1 MAFYESVR
9 LVFFGLSCTN
19 SFRKL
24 VKALKTSTLKIIP
37 LFGIA
42 IFIGFYFYAAA
53 IYPGGQKFDHQTV
66 GYDHLNNYWCDL
78 MDQPTYSGQENP
90 GQPLAVASL
99 AFLALS
105 LLPFYYY
112 IPTLFR
118 PNRSVQLFI
127 RYLGVI
133 AMFLTALM
141 PLAHDQ
147 IISVAGPLGLIAFAG
162 SVICLFQA
170 KHFMLASSAVLAVL
184 CAGANFLMWKTG
196 FHLEWM
202 PLVQKCAFL
211 SIFLWI
217 GLTTRTLLRHA

>member
-1 MAFYESVR
+1 M
-9 LVFFGLSCTN
+9 
-19 SFRKL
+19 KL
-24 VKALKTSTLKIIP
+24 IP
-37 LFGIA
+37 LVG
-42 IFIGFYFYAAA
+42 IFIFILLYFYAAS
-53 IYPGGQKFDHQTV
+53 IYPGGQKFDHQSI

-90 GQPLAVASL
+90 GHSAAVASIVL
-99 AFLALS
+99 LALS

-112 IPTLFR
+112 LPTLFR
-118 PNRSVQLFI
+118 PNRPVQLFI
-127 RYLGVI
+127 RYLGVV

-147 IISVAGPLGLIAFAG
+147 IISVAGPLGLVAFAV
-162 SVICLFQA
+162 SVFCLLQA
-170 KHFMLASSAVLAVL
+170 RHYILAFSAVLAVL
-184 CAGANFLMWKTG
+184 CAGANFFMWKTG

>member
-1 MAFYESVR
+1 MR
-9 LVFFGLSCTN
+9 
-19 SFRKL
+19 
-24 VKALKTSTLKIIP
+24 TLKLIP

-42 IFIGFYFYAAA
+42 IFICFYLYAAS
-53 IYPGGQKFDHQTV
+53 IYPGGQKFDHQSV

-78 MDQPTYSGQENP
+78 TDQPTYSGQQNP
-90 GQPLAVASL
+90 AQPVAIASL
-99 AFLALS
+99 VFLALS

-112 IPTLFR
+112 MPTLFR
-118 PNRSVQLFI
+118 PNRPLQLFV
-127 RYLGVI
+127 RYLGMV
-133 AMFLTALM
+133 AMLLTALM

-147 IISVAGPLGLIAFAG
+147 IISVAGPLGLIAFVV
-162 SVICLFQA
+162 SVFCLFQA
-170 KHFMLASSAVLAVL
+170 RLLALAASAVLAVL
-184 CAGANFLMWKTG
+184 CAGANFWMWKTG